1 MFVIQNTAEAVKM
14 YFLERLISFYSERE
28 ITTFYKESLKK
39 RLKLTDA
46 DLLLQKEIRLSE
58 SDLLYFRSI
67 VKRLQNHEPFQYIIG
82 ETFFYNLTIRC
93 DDRALI
99 PRPESE
105 ELVDWVIN
113 SVDLNKPLEILDVC
127 TGSGC
132 IALAL
137 KQSLKKSMVSATD
150 ISSDALALAKKNA
163 LLNSLEVNFILDNA
177 LTNESVLFQ
186 VGSLDIMV
194 SNPPYIPMKDKVQME
209 KNVLDFEPHLALFVS
224 DETPLIFYKAI
235 ANKALLLLK
244 SNGLLFFELH
254 ELYAEQTKQ
263 LLLDLGF
270 DEVEIK
276 KDLQGKSRM
285 LKAKKKVSYDNFR
298 G

>member
-1 MFVIQNTAEAVKM
+1 MFVIQNTAEAVKS
-14 YFLERLISFYSERE
+14 YFFERLKETFTERE
-28 ITTFYKESLKK
+28 IATFYKESLKK
-39 RLKLTDA
+39 RLKLSDA
-46 DLLLQKEIRLSE
+46 DLLLLKEIRLSE
-58 SDLLYFRSI
+58 SDLLFFRAI

-82 ETFFYNLTIRC
+82 ETFFYNLVIRC
-93 DDRALI
+93 DERALI
-99 PRPESE
+99 PRPETE
-105 ELVDWVIN
+105 ELVDWIIN
-113 SVDLNKPLEILDVC
+113 SVESDQPLEILDVC

-137 KQSLKKSMVSATD
+137 KKTLKKSKVSATD
-150 ISSDALALAKKNA
+150 ISPDALALAKKNA
-163 LLNSLEVNFILDNA
+163 MLNSLEVNFLQDNA
-177 LTNESVLFQ
+177 LINDSDLFHL
-186 VGSLDIMV
+186 GSLDILV

-254 ELYAEQTKQ
+254 ESYTEQTKE
-263 LLLDLGF
+263 LMLDLGF

-276 KDLQGKSRM
+276 LDLQGKSRM
-285 LKAKKKVSYDNFR
+285 LKAKKK
-298 G
+298 